1 MIDYEVMDV
10 APSSPTVANWALGR
24 RIREKR
30 EAEGLPGGESAKRIG
45 ITPAFLSEV
54 EKGKKNLSPDKME
67 ALLGAYEFTAEEQ
80 DELRALRDE
89 GSRRAWWTGYSALF
103 SNELL
108 RLFGLE
114 HGAESMQ
121 SYDNTI
127 MNGLLQT
134 EEYTRAVIESAAPNI
149 RLAETDRRVQAR
161 MIRQR
166 RITGDDP
173 LRLNTIISEA
183 VLHQQIGGTHCL
195 KAQLEHV
202 ARLIESHPD
211 TLEIRVVPFS
221 STGHAAVGG
230 SSFLLLD
237 FPSGRLPTMLWHE
250 TVTST
255 KLTSTNLAV
264 REHGIALAGAAS
276 GALNREDSLLMIK
289 AVSGEL

>member
-30 EAEGLPGGESAKRIG
+30 EAEGLAGGESAKRIG

-67 ALLGAYEFTAEEQ
+67 ALLDAYEFTSEEQ
-80 DELRALRDE
+80 DELRELRDE

-114 HGAESMQ
+114 HGAESICT
-121 SYDNTI
+121 YDNGLV
-127 MNGLLQT
+127 NGLLQT
-134 EEYTRAVIESAAPNI
+134 EDYARAIIESGTPNV
-149 RLAETDRRVQAR
+149 RLAESDRRVECR
-161 MIRQR
+161 MMRQR
-166 RITGDDP
+166 RLTGDDP
-173 LRLNTIISEA
+173 LRLRTIMTEA
-183 VLHQQIGGTHCL
+183 ALRQQIGGRLTL
-195 KAQLEHV
+195 RNQLNHL
-202 ARLIESHPD
+202 ANLIEKQEDHV
-211 TLEIRVVPFS
+211 EVWIVPFEA
-221 STGHAAVGG
+221 TGGDALGG

-237 FPSGRLPTMLWHE
+237 FPSGRLPTMLWQE

-255 KLTSTNLAV
+255 RLTSSQLAV
-264 REHGIALAGAAS
+264 REYSIAVSSAAEHS
-276 GALNREDSLLMIK
+276 LSREDSLKLIK
-289 AVSGEL
+289 KAASEL